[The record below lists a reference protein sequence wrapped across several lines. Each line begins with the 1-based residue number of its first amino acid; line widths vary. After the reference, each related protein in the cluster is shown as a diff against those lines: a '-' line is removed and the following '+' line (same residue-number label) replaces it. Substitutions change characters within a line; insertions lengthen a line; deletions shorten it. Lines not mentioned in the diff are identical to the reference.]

1 MQSKTRIHA
10 LDQSHH
16 SILTDLFDHIPDAL
30 LLVIFNKIGDVRSL
44 GRCACVSKRFNVHIH
59 LVHNV
64 HMKIDQVVSVDGDE
78 AMNLPLPKPQNFLS
92 HFFKLFFNILRPFN
106 HICNCNSGNKTL
118 LPQVSHHSPAQVLN
132 NFTNIQN
139 VTIELPSS
147 DVGTENGVV
156 LKWRAVFGSTLQN
169 CVILGGIRTE
179 RKVPDQIVVSDL
191 VEEDNNS
198 SNGVLPESFYTNGGL
213 KLRVVWTINSL
224 IAAST
229 RHYFMQPVIRSHPS
243 LKSLILTDADGQGTL
258 SMGVEQLKEFREKPL
273 TASLS
278 TSRTQVPGSNM
289 KLRYAPYLEV
299 EDGVGM
305 QGATLVAIKPSG
317 GRRTGVKETEAF
329 VSEAFGPPF
338 NSVVDALIKR
348 RIYLLEMNG
357 F

>member
-78 AMNLPLPKPQNFLS
+78 AMNLPLPKPRNFLS

-213 KLRVVWTINSL
+213 KLRVVAAFAYRSVNEALLYAACDQEPSISQEFDSDGCRWAGNTEHGSGTVEGIQGEAINCVF
-224 IAAST
+224 I
-229 RHYFMQPVIRSHPS
+229 
-243 LKSLILTDADGQGTL
+243 
-258 SMGVEQLKEFREKPL
+258 
-273 TASLS
+273 
-278 TSRTQVPGSNM
+278 N
-289 KLRYAPYLEV
+289 
-299 EDGVGM
+299 
-305 QGATLVAIKPSG
+305 
-317 GRRTGVKETEAF
+317 
-329 VSEAFGPPF
+329 
-338 NSVVDALIKR
+338 
-348 RIYLLEMNG
+348 
-357 F
+357 